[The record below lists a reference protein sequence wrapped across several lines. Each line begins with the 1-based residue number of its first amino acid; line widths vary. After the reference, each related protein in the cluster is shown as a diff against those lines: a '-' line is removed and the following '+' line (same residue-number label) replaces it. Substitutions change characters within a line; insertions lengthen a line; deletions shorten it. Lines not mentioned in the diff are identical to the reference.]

1 MGTHGVFLSLFY
13 SLSLWMHFKYFIVK
27 YCNLLWIYHSE
38 RHMDFTILSFKLTKS
53 IPIFSSSI
61 LLDVRLFATI
71 VYGDIGF
78 YLWLFGFILRNLGAK
93 IISFSPL
100 IDALLAICVHTRNN
114 SCWNC
119 HQVEADTAVEF
130 LGEFRIQCRLRLCSN
145 CSLKLLYSFNALH
158 QIS

>member
-1 MGTHGVFLSLFY
+1 MTSRSSLSSLFPNDLQIISLLECITNHLLNY
-13 SLSLWMHFKYFIVK
+13 SIFAG
-27 YCNLLWIYHSE
+27 LLYWSIAHWAL
-38 RHMDFTILSFKLTKS
+38 MVSFF
-53 IPIFSSSI
+53 P
-61 LLDVRLFATI
+61 
-71 VYGDIGF
+71 Y
-78 YLWLFGFILRNLGAK
+78 FILRNLGVK